1 MRPETEYF
9 YAEPRPR
16 RAIGGWIVLLSA
28 AAVIIAVWVALS

>member
-16 RAIGGWIVLLSA
+16 PAIGGWIILLSA